1 MKSAL
6 VAAISLLLACTAA
19 PAQDQAWLAGLT
31 DEELTAVDGS
41 TLTLSQQ
48 EGRLDLSIRMRGG
61 NETNS
66 TFSFINENLGAV
78 KDEGDKGQIGALFRR
93 TDIGLEILYGDGRS
107 ASLVANTQDGL
118 TLTRRT
124 PTGESACMSWYPS
137 GHAFSPDERRAA
149 VAAYAESL
157 GIQPASPA
165 TISPAKSSK
174 KHKKAA
180 PPAIVH
186 PASLQSPCAP
196 ALHAPKAPVTVR
208 SSTVHTIDNDMAPP
222 LPSATAKPAVVA
234 PPPAAAAK
242 PAVVAAA
249 QPGPAASQPVA
260 TQPSSYRSIKVPFTT
275 AQAGLAGPDA
285 ARLSIFV
292 GEFLTSGTSALSI
305 IPPNGAG
312 PDVAAFFRDR
322 LATLGV
328 PADHIVTGARTAGD
342 TEQRVEFGY
351 VGSAQANAGASSC
364 LGVETN
370 GADLGFRNRCANGV
384 QFAYCVIR
392 GADPSLTCGGGS
404 KTGLVGAGGFTPIL
418 PGNDTK
424 IAAEHDIRWVAC
436 DADAGKVVAHIDRAD
451 PPSGRCEHAN

>member
-1 MKSAL
+1 MKSVL
-6 VAAISLLLACTAA
+6 FAAVSVFLACTAA
-19 PAQDQAWLAGLT
+19 AAQDQAWLSGLT

-41 TLTLSQQ
+41 TLTLSQE
-48 EGRLDLSIRMRGG
+48 EGRLELSIRMRSGS
-61 NETNS
+61 ETNS
-66 TFSFINENLGAV
+66 NFNFINENLGTV
-78 KDEGDKGQIGALFRR
+78 TDEGDKGQVSALFRR

-107 ASLVANTQDGL
+107 ASLVANTEDGL

-124 PTGESACMSWYPS
+124 PAGESGCMSWYPA

-149 VAAYAESL
+149 VEAYAQSL
-157 GIQPASPA
+157 GIQPSSPA
-165 TISPAKSSK
+165 PAAPAPSGK
-174 KHKKAA
+174 KHRKPA
-180 PPAIVH
+180 PPQPAAH

-208 SSTVHTIDNDMAPP
+208 SATVHTIDNDAAPP
-222 LPSATAKPAVVA
+222 PPPPAAPAAKLVVTAAAQPAPAA
-234 PPPAAAAK
+234 PPPA
-242 PAVVAAA
+242 
-249 QPGPAASQPVA
+249 A
-260 TQPSSYRSIKVPFTT
+260 TQPSSYRSIKLAFTT

-312 PDVAAFFRDR
+312 ADVASFFRDR

-328 PADHIVTGARTAGD
+328 PPDHIVTGTRTAGD
-342 TEQRVEFGY
+342 TEQRVELGY
-351 VGSAQANAGASSC
+351 VGSAQQANAGASSC

-370 GADLGFRNRCANGV
+370 GADLGFRNRCAYGV

-392 GADPSLTCGGGS
+392 SADPSLACESGS
-404 KTGLVGAGGFTPIL
+404 KAGLVGAGGFTPVL
-418 PGNDTK
+418 PGNDTR

-436 DADAGKVVAHIDRAD
+436 DTDAGKVVAHIDRAD
-451 PPSGRCEHAN
+451 PPSGRCERVN

>member
-1 MKSAL
+1 MKSVL
-6 VAAISLLLACTAA
+6 FAAVSVFLACTAA
-19 PAQDQAWLAGLT
+19 AAQEQAWLAGLT

-48 EGRLDLSIRMRGG
+48 EGRLDLSIRMRSGS
-61 NETNS
+61 ETNS
-66 TFSFINENLGAV
+66 IFNFINDNLGTVA
-78 KDEGDKGQIGALFRR
+78 DEGDKGVSALFRR

-124 PTGESACMSWYPS
+124 PAGEGGCMSWYPA

-157 GIQPASPA
+157 GIPPASPA
-165 TISPAKSSK
+165 TALPAPSGK

-180 PPAIVH
+180 PPPIVH
-186 PASLQSPCAP
+186 PASLPSPCAP
-196 ALHAPKAPVTVR
+196 ALHAPRAPITVR
-208 SSTVHTIDNDMAPP
+208 SSVVHTIDKDAALAPP
-222 LPSATAKPAVVA
+222 AV
-234 PPPAAAAK
+234 AAK
-242 PAVVAAA
+242 PAIVAAT
-249 QPGPAASQPVA
+249 PPALAPPHPDA
-260 TQPSSYRSIKVPFTT
+260 APPSSYRSIKVPFTT

-292 GEFLTSGTSALSI
+292 GEFLMVGTSALSI

-322 LATLGV
+322 LVTLGV
-328 PADHIVTGARTAGD
+328 PPDHIVTGARTAGD
-342 TEQRVEFGY
+342 AEPRVELGY
-351 VGSAQANAGASSC
+351 AGSAQASAGASSC

-370 GADLGFRNRCANGV
+370 GADLGFRNRCAYGV
-384 QFAYCVIR
+384 EFAYCVIR
-392 GADPSLTCGGGS
+392 SADPSLTCGSGS
-404 KTGLVGAGGFTPIL
+404 KTGLVGTGGFTPFL

-436 DADAGKVVAHIDRAD
+436 DTGSGKVVAHIDRAD
-451 PPSGRCEHAN
+451 PPSGRCERVN